1 MTNDELKKARKIA
14 RQAYEDSLV
23 ARPMFDERFDD
34 EEQTLLISLDEE
46 LFEAKLRAALPEV
59 RIRRSENGEII
70 VSLEGGQTN
79 KTTE

>member
-34 EEQTLLISLDEE
+34 EEQTLLISLASISTANTLITPADISG
-46 LFEAKLRAALPEV
+46 APAP
-59 RIRRSENGEII
+59 S
-70 VSLEGGQTN
+70 
-79 KTTE
+79 